1 MAEDSKFI
9 NKRLAKSFR
18 IDFKLTTEDI
28 EEIMQNHQDFY
39 FAISTFEFNIFE
51 FSKTVGRNMQ
61 MPAIATAIMELNG
74 LEKKID
80 QERFL

>member
-1 MAEDSKFI
+1 M
-9 NKRLAKSFR
+9 NRRLADSFK
-18 IDFKLTTEDI
+18 IDYKISPEDV
-28 EEIMQNHQDFY
+28 QVALKQSQDFY
-39 FAISTFEFNIFE
+39 SAISTFDFNIFE

-80 QERFL
+80 